1 MEDRLPILYQKIA
14 DLTSPSCH
22 NGTAECSQFSG
33 NKHRCCQAKYCE
45 LARRFAKEKYNVDLQ
60 DTGNPDLPFM
70 SETGCTTSPYL
81 RPICAMHVC
90 TVSWA
95 PKSHV
100 ENDPAKLA
108 EYTGL
113 RKQID
118 EEAKRQG
125 KEAVNDVD

>member
-1 MEDRLPILYQKIA
+1 MGE
-14 DLTSPSCH
+14 
-22 NGTAECSQFSG
+22 N
-33 NKHRCCQAKYCE
+33 
-45 LARRFAKEKYNVDLQ
+45 
-60 DTGNPDLPFM
+60 
-70 SETGCTTSPYL
+70 GCTVPPHL

-108 EYTGL
+108 EYFGL
-113 RKQID
+113 RKQI
-118 EEAKRQG
+118 EKEARRQR